1 MSQLAALAPLAS
13 ALADPGRLRLHA
25 RLVLAG
31 TAGLDPEALRAEDP
45 ATAKQLGRL
54 LQAGLAELSED
65 GTRAVAC
72 PGAFAEALRP
82 APAAA
87 SASEQTPEAEAV
99 AQLFK
104 DGRLTAMPV
113 RPARRLALLEYLTRR
128 VFEPG
133 VSYGEP
139 EVNIALRQYWDDPSA
154 LRRYLIDARLLT
166 RSADGRSYRVA
177 AAGTAAA

>member
-1 MSQLAALAPLAS
+1 MTQLAALAPLAS
-13 ALADPGRLRLHA
+13 ALADPARLRLHA

-31 TAGLDPEALRAEDP
+31 PAGLDPEALRAEDP

-54 LQAGLAELSED
+54 VQAGLAGLSED
-65 GTRAVAC
+65 GTRAVARAD
-72 PGAFAEALRP
+72 AFGEALRP
-82 APAAA
+82 APAARA
-87 SASEQTPEAEAV
+87 TAADGPDEAT

-113 RPARRLALLEYLTRR
+113 RPARRQALLAYLTRR

-154 LRRYLIDARLLT
+154 LRRYLVDARLLT
-166 RSADGRSYRVA
+166 RSTDGRSYRVA
-177 AAGTAAA
+177 ATDPAAA